1 MNKDYEMITV
11 ANYVEALDD
20 AQEVVIA
27 SVEEYLSKLA
37 A

>member
-1 MNKDYEMITV
+1 MNNEYEMITV
-11 ANYVEALDD
+11 ANYVKALDEEQD
-20 AQEVVIA
+20 VVIA